1 MTDEYF
7 TISADGKDCKLT
19 AETLGEIC
27 RALGEDFI
35 VVHDDPR
42 GIGLRRNTNGR

>member
-1 MTDEYF
+1 MSNEYF
-7 TISADGKDCKLT
+7 TISADGEDYRLT

-35 VVHDDPR
+35 VVYDDHR
-42 GIGLRRNTNGR
+42 GIGFRRTV

>member
-7 TISADGKDCKLT
+7 TINTDGKDCKLT

-27 RALGEDFI
+27 RALGEEFT
-35 VVHDDPR
+35 VHWDEGG
-42 GIGLRRNTNGR
+42 GIGFMRANT